1 LLIHLQFVLHERP
14 DVLQQMVARFLTD
27 CLVIPF
33 VSPVTGVCIV
43 AVLVYVSLCICT
55 GSARFEKEYPL
66 QITEALLSEPELFLL
81 L

>member
-1 LLIHLQFVLHERP
+1 
-14 DVLQQMVARFLTD
+14 M
-27 CLVIPF
+27 
-33 VSPVTGVCIV
+33 

>member
-1 LLIHLQFVLHERP
+1 
-14 DVLQQMVARFLTD
+14 MWGFLTD

-66 QITEALLSEPELFLL
+66 QITEVLLAEPELFLL

>member
-1 LLIHLQFVLHERP
+1 
-14 DVLQQMVARFLTD
+14 MWGFLTD
-27 CLVIPF
+27 CLVTPF